1 MFTFKEI
8 CAELGVS
15 KTTLHD
21 KLQPIKL
28 LLKKFD
34 PKKRKRLITP
44 EEKEF
49 IINYYKSLPKRKPKQ
64 EKEVS

>member
-34 PKKRKRLITP
+34 PSKRKRLISP

-64 EKEVS
+64 DKLNT